1 MRTAAH
7 YMSRNLSAGMA
18 MITCKDQ
25 LMATIQT
32 NVKNAFSTQP
42 IASQKELVEIAATQ
56 IASDNVELVCA
67 FIQKSA
73 IEKCQPEIDKLMQN
87 DYEMRKSARQEG
99 RRYCDPHAL
108 TYQAERMPEQI
119 RLKVGAVSA
128 SELTVYEEFGRNVP
142 GFQRLSD
149 RDLFATKTQDQQLLP
164 PPGPPAIPANNNNII
179 NNNIAPPTLANNNN
193 ASFHAFGADEI
204 GILYDEVAAKI
215 ETFMSIGPNFA
226 PGLLQVQMSNMHA
239 LMEFLVQTRRTR
251 DNASAVN
258 LLNKAVEGLMEG
270 LVNIPDCVEPIKLYR
285 DIHLRV
291 LRLLQDARAFGS
303 TWTSKAIARC
313 MIECRENIRYN
324 MEAIDLLIST
334 NYVHLQSYDAMLA
347 QLIDSEY
354 LNLE

>member
-25 LMATIQT
+25 LMTTIQT
-32 NVKNAFSTQP
+32 NVKNAFLTQP
-42 IASQKELVEIAATQ
+42 ISSPKELVELAANQ

-87 DYEMRKSARQEG
+87 DYDMRKQARQEG

-108 TYQAERMPEQI
+108 TYQAERMPEAL

-128 SELTVYEEFGRNVP
+128 TDLTVYEEFGRNVP

-164 PPGPPAIPANNNNII
+164 PPGPPAIPPNNIS
-179 NNNIAPPTLANNNN
+179 APVIPNNN

-204 GILYDEVAAKI
+204 GLLYDEVAAKI
-215 ETFMSIGPNFA
+215 DTFMTIGQSCA
-226 PGLLQVQMSNMHA
+226 PGLLAVQMNNMHA
-239 LMEFLVQTRRTR
+239 LMDFLVQTRRTR
-251 DNASAVN
+251 DNSSAIN

-270 LVNIPDCVEPIKLYR
+270 LVNVPECTEPIKLYR

-313 MIECRENIRYN
+313 MIECRENIRFN
-324 MEAIDLLIST
+324 KEAVDLLIST

-347 QLIDSEY
+347 QLIESR
-354 LNLE
+354 LNFLIFRIFLY